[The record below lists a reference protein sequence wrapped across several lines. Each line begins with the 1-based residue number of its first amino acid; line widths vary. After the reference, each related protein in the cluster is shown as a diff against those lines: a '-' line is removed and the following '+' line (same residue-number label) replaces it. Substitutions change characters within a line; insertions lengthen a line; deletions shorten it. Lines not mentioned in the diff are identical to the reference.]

1 MNKAELINAMAA
13 ESGLSKVDSKK
24 ALEAFF
30 SSVTKALSAGDKISL
45 VGFGTFSVAERSARM
60 GINPSTKKAIEILNE
75 KGIGD
80 EMVKEAN
87 SKVTAYSKFP
97 LDPYFEHN
105 DLKANPDGVYY
116 KVFGKLFAGN
126 TTSAEAAEELL
137 KGIDECYSNY

>member
-60 GINPSTKKAIEILNE
+60 GFNPSTRRQLRFLQRKLLNLNR
-75 KGIGD
+75 
-80 EMVKEAN
+80 VL
-87 SKVTAYSKFP
+87 S
-97 LDPYFEHN
+97 
-105 DLKANPDGVYY
+105 
-116 KVFGKLFAGN
+116 
-126 TTSAEAAEELL
+126 
-137 KGIDECYSNY
+137 